1 MSKQKKTTKIEPK
14 FYTMIDSEE
23 IYLNEM
29 CQKGWKPVEIFL
41 GIFFVFEKC
50 EPGEYIAR
58 VTTTIDVEKGRS
70 SKRKR
75 RFLTEYLTDSG
86 AEIIHETN
94 LDAGTRIYAIRPA
107 ALGEFEINTDTDS
120 LIADYQARRKFHIIF
135 SIFAAVIFV
144 LALGHG
150 CFFTYKAIKVS
161 DDCIMN
167 SAYIEFF
174 SAAWMLACFIAIVI
188 PIGKYNR
195 KIRELLEKREIEE

>member
-1 MSKQKKTTKIEPK
+1 MKDKKVVPK

-41 GIFFVFEKC
+41 GIFFCFERC

-58 VTTTIDVEKGRS
+58 VTTTIDAEKGKN
-70 SKRKR
+70 SKQKR
-75 RFLTEYLTDSG
+75 QFLTEYLTDSG
-86 AEIIHETN
+86 AEIVHETN

-120 LIADYQARRKFHIIF
+120 LIADYQARRKFHIILSVF
-135 SIFAAVIFV
+135 SVVIFV
-144 LALGHG
+144 LALGYG
-150 CFFTYKAIKVS
+150 CFFTYEAKKMG
-161 DDCIMN
+161 DDVIMH

-174 SAAWMLACFIAIVI
+174 SAAWMLVCFILFII
-188 PIGKYNR
+188 PVGKYNR
-195 KIRELLEKREIEE
+195 KIRKLREKREIEE